1 MTEQEQQG
9 PDFAKST
16 PGQASG
22 GTPDND
28 IPPANELPG
37 QGGQASGGTPVND
50 IRGQVRPEVLKSAIK
65 AFKKRLKLTAL
76 DADSS
81 VGRGPFSGGPKGV
94 YAIQA
99 PSQFPREVWEELC
112 RQGKLRD
119 SGHGMYELAK
129 GEAG

>member
-9 PDFAKST
+9 PDFAKAT

-22 GTPDND
+22 GITP
-28 IPPANELPG
+28 A
-37 QGGQASGGTPVND
+37 
-50 IRGQVRPEVLKSAIK
+50 VLKSAMK

-76 DADSS
+76 DDDSNL
-81 VGRGPFSGGPKGV
+81 GRGPLSGGPTGV
-94 YAIQA
+94 FAIQP

-129 GEAG
+129 GEQDSAYLC